1 MIERMKD
8 ELISV
13 VSHELRT
20 PLTSIRGSLGLLAGG
35 LLRNAPDKA
44 QRMLDIAVDNTD
56 RLIRLINDF
65 LDLERLQSGQ
75 VELRPQPSLASELVL
90 KATDEMR
97 AMAQTAA
104 VELRPHADATALS
117 VDPDRVVQVLT
128 NLLSNAIKFS
138 PAGGVVEVSAQAQG
152 GMVLFAVEDH
162 GRGIPADK
170 LETIFG
176 RFQQV
181 DPSDARRGSGTG
193 LGLAICRSIVDQ
205 HGGRLWAESVEGQGS
220 TFKVLLPARFVARPR
235 TSVAA

>member
-1 MIERMKD
+1 
-8 ELISV
+8 
-13 VSHELRT
+13 
-20 PLTSIRGSLGLLAGG
+20 
-35 LLRNAPDKA
+35 
-44 QRMLDIAVDNTD
+44 
-56 RLIRLINDF
+56 
-65 LDLERLQSGQ
+65 
-75 VELRPQPSLASELVL
+75 
-90 KATDEMR
+90 
-97 AMAQTAA
+97 
-104 VELRPHADATALS
+104 
-117 VDPDRVVQVLT
+117 DRVVQVLT

-152 GMVLFAVEDH
+152 GRVLFAVEDH

-205 HGGRLWAESVEGQGS
+205 HGRRLWAESVEGQGS